1 MDILSIDDVHLA
13 AKKRPKEVSFRMT
26 DLSDEANIEWETR
39 FNDLL
44 SECGCASGQQFIMY
58 ASPVFI
64 IGLILLINFSDLSR
78 QWILGLFVMAV
89 GFAGLAGKITG
100 LVQRNYKL
108 KNLVNDFMQT
118 NGLVH

>member
-13 AKKRPKEVSFRMT
+13 AKKRPKEVTFRMT

>member
-1 MDILSIDDVHLA
+1 MNIESKADVHLA
-13 AKKRPKEVSFRMT
+13 AKMRPKEVTFRMAE
-26 DLSDEANIEWETR
+26 LSEDANVAWETR

-89 GFAGLAGKITG
+89 IIAGAAGKITG
-100 LVQRNYKL
+100 LIQRNYKL
-108 KNLVNDFMQT
+108 KALVNDFMQAH
-118 NGLVH
+118 GSRD

>member
-1 MDILSIDDVHLA
+1 MNIVSKADVHLA
-13 AKKRPKEVSFRMT
+13 AKKRPKEVAFRMSE
-26 DLSDEANIEWETR
+26 LSDDANNAWETR

-64 IGLILLINFSDLSR
+64 IALVVLINFSDLSR

-89 GFAGLAGKITG
+89 LIAGAAGKITG
-100 LVQRNYKL
+100 LIQRNYKL
-108 KNLVNDFMQT
+108 KTLVNDFMQAH
-118 NGLVH
+118 GSRD